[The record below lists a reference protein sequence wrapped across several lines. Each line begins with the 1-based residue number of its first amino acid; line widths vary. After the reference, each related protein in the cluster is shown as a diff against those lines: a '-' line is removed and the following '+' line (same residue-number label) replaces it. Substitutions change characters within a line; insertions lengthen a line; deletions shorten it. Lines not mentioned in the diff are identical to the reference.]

1 MAEDSTPRGSL
12 RDVTR
17 QAVADF
23 SDLTGQTT
31 IGVSGARPEKDGW
44 SLLVDVL
51 ELERIPPTTSVL
63 ATYRVDTDAEG
74 NLRSYERLR
83 RYLQSETG

>member
-1 MAEDSTPRGSL
+1 MADATTPRGSL
-12 RDVTR
+12 KDVTR
-17 QAVADF
+17 RAVADF
-23 SDLTGQTT
+23 SELTGQVPM
-31 IGVSGARPEKDGW
+31 GVSGVRPDDDGW